1 MTVTKEEPEIAV
13 NGGLPVVTAVGIE
26 EKADEKVSSAAGGG
40 NQGPPIP
47 AGHARFYCNSEFYII
62 ICCSLI
68 RNDCVYCH
76 VSFDMIKHNYRCSG
90 KHWCASK
97 CPSNYFILTLLISCS
112 KQ

>member
-47 AGHARFYCNSEFYII
+47 AGHARFYCNSEFYMI
-62 ICCSLI
+62 ICCSLN

-76 VSFDMIKHNYRCSG
+76 VSFDMIKYDYRCIVEG
-90 KHWCASK
+90 
-97 CPSNYFILTLLISCS
+97 L
-112 KQ
+112 

>member
-47 AGHARFYCNSEFYII
+47 AGHARFYCNKCRAPYDLPDGATTWRCAGCHTFNSTTPDE
-62 ICCSLI
+62 CCT
-68 RNDCVYCH
+68 
-76 VSFDMIKHNYRCSG
+76 
-90 KHWCASK
+90 
-97 CPSNYFILTLLISCS
+97 IL
-112 KQ
+112 